1 MPDVPEGILSGSNQP
16 MKMSLMG
23 ALASLTLMVATPA
36 AACAEHAKQSEPTK
50 QTEHAKQAAHGGAA
64 RTAPAEKP
72 ASAPTVKNG
81 VHTVELAV
89 TSKGFEPANVK
100 VKAGQPVRMVVT
112 RKTDKTCATEIVV
125 ADLGINQPLPLDT
138 PVTVEFTPSESGT
151 LRYACAMD
159 HISGLVTIQ

>member
-1 MPDVPEGILSGSNQP
+1 
-16 MKMSLMG
+16 MKTHLMG
-23 ALASLTLMVATPA
+23 VLAALPLLVAAPARACEEHAAPSAAPSKGEHGAHSAHGTAAPTQKPA
-36 AACAEHAKQSEPTK
+36 AA
-50 QTEHAKQAAHGGAA
+50 
-64 RTAPAEKP
+64 P
-72 ASAPTVKNG
+72 ASKNG
-81 VHTVELAV
+81 MHTVELTV
-89 TSKGFEPANVK
+89 TPKGFEPANVK
-100 VKAGQPVRMVVT
+100 VKAGQPVRLVVT

>member
-1 MPDVPEGILSGSNQP
+1 
-16 MKMSLMG
+16 MKTHLMG
-23 ALASLTLMVATPA
+23 VLAALPLIVAAPALA
-36 AACAEHAKQSEPTK
+36 CEEHAAPSAPASQGEHGAHSAHGTTAPTK
-50 QTEHAKQAAHGGAA
+50 
-64 RTAPAEKP
+64 KP
-72 ASAPTVKNG
+72 ATSAPTSKSG
-81 VHTVELAV
+81 VHTVELTV
-89 TSKGFEPANVK
+89 TPKGFEPANVK
-100 VKAGQPVRMVVT
+100 VKAGQPVRLVVT

>member
-1 MPDVPEGILSGSNQP
+1 
-16 MKMSLMG
+16 MKKSLMG
-23 ALASLTLMVATPA
+23 VLAALPLITAAPALA
-36 AACAEHAKQSEPTK
+36 CEEHARQSE
-50 QTEHAKQAAHGGAA
+50 HSAHGGTAKAA
-64 RTAPAEKP
+64 APTQKP
-72 ASAPTVKNG
+72 ASAPAAKNG
-81 VHTVELAV
+81 VNTVELAV

-100 VKAGQPVRMVVT
+100 VKAGQPVRLVVT